1 MGFYWKDKGDRVRL
15 TLSYPDVAVL
25 TSDQLFVRRGTV
37 PDQLTDTWTTF
48 EMDLRKPAP
57 IPVAF
62 DFTRF
67 LVSSITFMAHL
78 REVSV
83 YFDDKRLVH
92 LTKDSGTPTPLTV
105 PRNLRPTSTGGF
117 MHIKGLK
124 SARTQFIC
132 HKHRFLLTTIT
143 FYSSSYQRGCHEMG
157 LQCWDG
163 ETQSG
168 PGERTNQA

>member
-92 LTKDSGTPTPLTV
+92 LTKGAGIHKQLTIPPGLTPTRTA
-105 PRNLRPTSTGGF
+105 GF
-117 MHIKGLK
+117 MNIKGLRSTRK
-124 SARTQFIC
+124 LFLDYQAYSAP
-132 HKHRFLLTTIT
+132 TTVV
-143 FYSSSYQRGCHEMG
+143 FYSLVYYCGSHELG
-157 LQCWDG
+157 L
-163 ETQSG
+163 
-168 PGERTNQA
+168 